1 MRVEII
7 FIIWSFRD
15 SLSYRNF
22 VMLERNNGILIAS
35 YNRYGNKIS
44 CTVEARKTER
54 TRKDIN
60 PYVTNVIY
68 IWSTYS

>member
-7 FIIWSFRD
+7 CIIWSFRD

-22 VMLERNNGILIAS
+22 VMFERNNMILMAS

-54 TRKDIN
+54 IRKDIN
-60 PYVTNVIY
+60 KDRRYMANM
-68 IWSTYS
+68 